1 MTAAAVC
8 GVRRGT
14 SSLSMCT
21 TRNLKSSNLRQYA
34 VPARVGGI
42 LNHVVCAYT
51 WAAAPN
57 PPAPDANHTPMVLMT
72 IPLCRGLSL
81 PASHDAS
88 ENLRWRYRMRSGHE
102 EYTWH
107 CSFQVEANAPQDDL
121 CQEYRKPEE
130 DEEEIHAVLAAQ
142 GSETDQSGC
151 ACKRSRF
158 GSQRRYGS
166 LSESIGCTSL
176 PRELPRFLGR
186 DNNQRGQI
194 ARLDHEHARVDKDQC
209 QLDK

>member
-1 MTAAAVC
+1 MPQCVHTDEVPAGPAESECYGVQLHIHRSAREDAIDEQLGWVA
-8 GVRRGT
+8 GDSWPHVRRHARLVSPPFCGT
-14 SSLSMCT
+14 KLDDRCGCL
-21 TRNLKSSNLRQYA
+21 RRQARDVKLEHVHDAKFEVLK
-34 VPARVGGI
+34 
-42 LNHVVCAYT
+42 
-51 WAAAPN
+51 
-57 PPAPDANHTPMVLMT
+57 
-72 IPLCRGLSL
+72 

-130 DEEEIHAVLAAQ
+130 DEEEIHAV
-142 GSETDQSGC
+142 
-151 ACKRSRF
+151 
-158 GSQRRYGS
+158 GS